1 MLKSE
6 HTNQLVI
13 DKSYQLDDRYKKQS
27 GRVFL
32 TGTQALVRILLQQ
45 KRIDDRDGI
54 NSSGFISGYR
64 GSPLGGVDMSLWQ
77 AKDLLDDHSVRFLPA
92 INEDLAATAVL
103 GTQQVETDPNKNVD
117 GVFSMWYGKGPG
129 VDRAGDAIKHGN
141 GYGSSPH
148 GGVLVVA
155 GDDHGCVSS
164 SMSHQSDVAFM
175 AWFMPTISP
184 TNLEEYESFGL
195 WGYAL
200 SRYSGMWVGFKAISE
215 TVESAA
221 SVDVAPL
228 PTFNTPSDFV
238 APLEGLHYRWP
249 DYPGPQIEARMVSK
263 VKAVLAFA
271 RANPIDKRIY
281 DVKDAS
287 FGIVTSGKAHSD
299 LMEALSYLGL
309 GEKECRDLGID
320 IYKVG
325 MVWPLETQAL
335 SEFMVGK
342 KEILVVEEKRGII
355 ESQLKEFIYSHKG
368 KRPDLIVGKFDE
380 NDNDLISW
388 TAELSP
394 SYLAPLIAM
403 RLQGVL
409 GNLNLV
415 PCLSALTDTGISAK
429 DPGNVARMP
438 YFCSGCPHNSSTKLP
453 DGSEA
458 MAGIGC
464 HFMANWMDKST
475 EGLIQMGGEGINW
488 VGKFPYID
496 TEHMFQNL
504 GDGTYFH
511 SGSMAIRQALAAKA
525 NITYKI
531 LFNDAVAMTGGQPV
545 DGTLTVPDVAHQVR
559 AEGVERIAI
568 VTDEPEKYTDLSIFP
583 KNITM
588 DHRSEL
594 DTVQRELRDIKGVS
608 VLIYDQACATEK
620 RRKRKRGLYPDPA
633 KRVFIN
639 SQVCEGCGDCSVQS
653 NCLSVVP
660 LETPFGRKRQIDQ
673 HSCNKDFS
681 CVQGFCPS
689 FVSVEGGD
697 LRKNKAK
704 QTHDLEDHF
713 KNLPQPTM
721 SNLDTPYDILVSG
734 VGGTGVV
741 TIGAIITMAAHLEGK
756 GASVLDFMGFA
767 QKGGSVLSYVRIA
780 KQPHALNQVRIDKG
794 GADALVACDLVVATS
809 DKALSVLRSGKTN
822 IVLNTTEIP
831 TANYVLNRDAD
842 MGADQRVEL
851 LKNAVGDESLTEVTA
866 NALAT
871 SLMGDSI
878 FANVMTL
885 GLAWQKGIVPIGLAA
900 IEQAFKLNNVAV
912 DDNLQAFNWG
922 RLLATDEDLVKEL
935 AGINPAKPDTLDE
948 VIERRV
954 KYLTEYQN
962 KAYAD
967 KYVALLARVKETDQS
982 LNADGLALTR
992 AVADNAF
999 KVMAYKDEYEIARLY
1014 CDDQFTKQ
1022 IKKNFDGNYKVS
1034 FYLAPP
1040 LLPLGKDTQ
1049 GRPKKIKFGPW
1060 MAFVFKVL
1068 MRLKGVRGTAIDPFT
1083 YGRDRRLEVSMRDDY
1098 LLSIDNMLSN
1108 LNSENYARAVQLA
1121 SLPYEVRG
1129 FGIVKEKAINNF
1141 YLELE
1146 KLAKSM
1152 S

>member
-1 MLKSE
+1 MSVSKDNNLQIVDA
-6 HTNQLVI
+6 N
-13 DKSYQLDDRYKKQS
+13 YRLDDRYVIQS

-45 KRIDDRDGI
+45 KRIDIRDGI
-54 NSSGFISGYR
+54 NSAGFVTGYR
-64 GSPLGGVDMSLWQ
+64 GSPLGGVDMALWQ
-77 AKDLLDDHSVRFLPA
+77 AQDFLDEYNISFLPA
-92 INEDLAATAVL
+92 LNEDLAATAVL
-103 GTQQVETDPNKNVD
+103 GTQQVESDPSKTVD

-141 GYGSSPH
+141 AYGSSPK
-148 GGVLVVA
+148 GGALVVA

-184 TNLEEYESFGL
+184 CNLAEYESFGL

-215 TVESAA
+215 TVESAS
-221 SVDVAPL
+221 SVAVSPL
-228 PTFNTPSDFV
+228 PTFNMPDDFETP
-238 APLEGLHYRWP
+238 PEGLHYRWP
-249 DYPGPQIEARMVSK
+249 DYPGPQIEARMVPK

-271 RANPIDKRIY
+271 RANPIDKQIY
-281 DVKDAS
+281 KIKDAR
-287 FGIVTSGKAHSD
+287 FGIISSGKAHSD
-299 LMEALSYLGL
+299 LLEALSYVGL
-309 GEKECRDLGID
+309 DEQRCRDLGID

-325 MVWPLETQAL
+325 MVWPLETQGL

-342 KEILVVEEKRGII
+342 AEILVVEEKRGII

-380 NDNDLISW
+380 NDNELITW
-388 TAELSP
+388 TSELSP
-394 SYLAPLIAM
+394 SYLAPILVK
-403 RLQGVL
+403 RLEGVFGDL
-409 GNLNLV
+409 GVATYL
-415 PCLSALTDTGISAK
+415 AAITHTGITAK
-429 DPGNVARMP
+429 DPGSVARKP

-458 MAGIGC
+458 LAGIGC
-464 HFMANWMDKST
+464 HFMANWMDKETS
-475 EGLIQMGGEGINW
+475 GLIQMGGEGINW
-488 VGKFPYID
+488 VAKSPYLNKD
-496 TEHMFQNL
+496 HVFQNL

-511 SGSMAIRQALAAKA
+511 SGSMAIRQALATDV

-545 DGTLTVPDVAHQVR
+545 DGTLTVPAVAHQVR

-583 KNITM
+583 KNISLN
-588 DHRSEL
+588 HRSEL
-594 DTVQRELRDIKGVS
+594 DTVQRELRDIKGVT

-681 CVQGFCPS
+681 CVEGFCPS
-689 FVSVEGGD
+689 FVIVEGGE
-697 LRKNKAK
+697 LRKSKPK
-704 QTHDLEDHF
+704 QPQELADHL
-713 KNLPQPTM
+713 KNLPKPNM
-721 SNLDTPYDILVSG
+721 SNLAKPFDILVSG

-741 TIGAIITMAAHLEGK
+741 TIGAIITMAAHVEGK

-767 QKGGSVLSYVRIA
+767 QKGGSVLSYVRLA
-780 KQPHALNQVRIDKG
+780 ANPQDLNQVRIDKG
-794 GADALVACDLVVATS
+794 GADAVIACDLVVATS
-809 DKALSVLRSGKTN
+809 DKAISVLRHGKTQ

-831 TANYVLNRDAD
+831 TADYILNRDAD
-842 MGADQRVEL
+842 MGADERAQL
-851 LKNAVGDESLTEVTA
+851 LKDAVDSDHVTELAA
-866 NALAT
+866 NKLAT

-885 GLAWQKGIVPIGLAA
+885 GLAWQKGLVPISLAA
-900 IEQAFKLNNVAV
+900 IEQAFRLNDVAV
-912 DDNLQAFNWG
+912 ADNLQAFNWG
-922 RLLATDEDLVKEL
+922 RLLANDADLVGKL
-935 AGINPAKPDTLDE
+935 AGISRPAIDSLED
-948 VIERRV
+948 VISRRK
-954 KYLTEYQN
+954 KYLTAYQN
-962 KAYAD
+962 KPYAD
-967 KYVALLARVKETDQS
+967 KYISLITRVKEIDKKLSPEAQE
-982 LNADGLALTR
+982 LTN

-1014 CDDQFTKQ
+1014 CDDRFSQQ
-1022 IKKNFDGNYKVS
+1022 IKENFDGKYKVS

-1040 LLPLGKDTQ
+1040 MLPLGKDTQ

-1060 MAFVFKVL
+1060 MMVIFKIL
-1068 MRLKGVRGTAIDPFT
+1068 KRLKGLRGTAIDPFT
-1083 YGRDRRLEVSMRDDY
+1083 YGRDRQLEVSLRDDY
-1098 LLSIDNMLSN
+1098 IENVEKILLQVNND
-1108 LNSENYARAVQLA
+1108 NYAKAVELA
-1121 SLPYEVRG
+1121 KLPYEVRG
-1129 FGIVKEKAINNF
+1129 FGIVKEKAIKTF
-1141 YLELE
+1141 YKQLEL
-1146 KLAKSM
+1146 LANSM
-1152 S
+1152 R